1 MATVGDL
8 VVNLS
13 TNSKGFTKG
22 MQGAT
27 KQVTT
32 FGSVVEKTVKVGAVA
47 AMAAAAGA
55 VAMVVSQMKSLDEL
69 AKASRRTGF
78 GAEAIAGLGFAAE
91 QSGADVATLN
101 KALEKF
107 TKNLGDAALTDTG
120 TAKMALEEMGIAIS
134 DLIAIKPEEQLS
146 IVADAIADLGTKAE
160 KASALTALFGR
171 AGGQLLPMFEDGAA
185 GLQKFTD
192 EAEELGLAFSADELQ
207 SIEDANDSIN
217 RLTRRISALASVFT
231 VKIAPAIEIVVS
243 ALESLQVTADSVID
257 KLGGGLQGALN
268 AISPQAGAVFGV
280 ASAGLKAK
288 SGQMAAERALKNQR
302 FPAGTDFSIPK
313 DNKAEEKEANAI
325 LKEIRDQQKNNPGL
339 FISLQGGV

>member
-13 TNSKGFTKG
+13 TNSKNFTKG

-32 FGSVVEKTVKVGAVA
+32 FGSVVEKSVKVGAVA
-47 AMAAAAGA
+47 AMAAVSGA
-55 VAMVVSQMKSLDEL
+55 VGAVVIKMKELDSI
-69 AKASRRTGF
+69 AKTAGKTGF
-78 GAEAIAGLGFAAE
+78 GVDTITALGLAAKFAGEDTEAVNDALKDFTIRSGDAMSAGGALIPVLEDMGIPLEEFNKLNPEEKLGVIADSIQGLGTQSE
-91 QSGADVATLN
+91 QTATAVKVFGESGAKLVNIFN
-101 KALEKF
+101 KGSE
-107 TKNLGDAALTDTG
+107 
-120 TAKMALEEMGIAIS
+120 
-134 DLIAIKPEEQLS
+134 
-146 IVADAIADLGTKAE
+146 
-160 KASALTALFGR
+160 
-171 AGGQLLPMFEDGAA
+171 

-192 EAEELGLAFSADELQ
+192 EAADLGLAFSADELRAV
-207 SIEDANDSIN
+207 EDANDSIT
-217 RLTRRISALASVFT
+217 RLTTRIGALASVFT

-268 AISPQAGAVFGV
+268 AIMPQAGAVFGA
-280 ASAGLKAK
+280 ASIALKAK
-288 SGQMAAERALKNQR
+288 SFELAEQRAKKNMR

>member
-13 TNSKGFTKG
+13 TNSKNFTKG

-32 FGSVVEKTVKVGAVA
+32 FGSVVEKSVKVGAVA

-78 GAEAIAGLGFAAE
+78 GAETIAGLGFAAE
-91 QSGADVATLN
+91 QSGSSIGVMN

-107 TKNLGDAALTDTG
+107 TKNLGDAVNETG
-120 TAKMALEEMGIAIS
+120 EAGDALESMGINIDELIKLPPEDQLLSVAEAIS
-134 DLIAIKPEEQLS
+134 N
-146 IVADAIADLGTKAE
+146 LGTKAE
-160 KASALTALFGR
+160 QASVSTKLFGR
-171 AGGQLLPMFEDGAA
+171 AGAELVPLFEGGADS
-185 GLQKFTD
+185 LKKFSD
-192 EAEELGLAFSADELQ
+192 EAENLGLAFSSDELQ

-257 KLGGGLQGALN
+257 KLGGGLQRAMN
-268 AISPQAGAVFGV
+268 AISPQAGAVFGA
-280 ASAGLKAK
+280 ASIALKAK
-288 SGQMAAERALKNQR
+288 SFELAEQRAKKNMR